1 MEHLIERRALEE
13 RLGLLTRRIKGIEN
27 DFKEREEE
35 DYEEQAFEIA
45 SDDVLEDLQEASLAE
60 LNQVRLALRRLD
72 SGTFGRCVECGRKID
87 ERRLKVLPQASRC
100 IKCAS

>member
-1 MEHLIERRALEE
+1 MDQLVDRRVLEE
-13 RLGLLTRRIKGIEN
+13 RVGVLTRRIKAIEI

-45 SDDVLEDLQEASLAE
+45 NDDVLEDLQEASFAE
-60 LNQVRLALRRLD
+60 LNQVRLALRRID
-72 SGTFGRCVECGRKID
+72 VGSFGKCVECGRKID
-87 ERRLKVLPQASRC
+87 ERRLKALPHASRC